1 MMDIIDFKIYF
12 EDGEVLKVKRDTVS
26 FSHELKKYNNGNKE
40 WLVLNIG
47 LVESEERLR
56 EEELKEDN
64 GSYNSTLTFDE
75 LLYTYHLRI
84 SKEQIK
90 LLEPFLREPIKIAKM
105 FYREYEIY
113 DTERIWVIY
122 DYKEA
127 KLETVGHNARYLPS
141 DIIKDRTSYWWKLRA
156 ERYLGKY
163 ISNGAFIAGCIL
175 YGIPLYVYDCRQS
188 PIVRFDKVIK
198 KIPLKAVPIKQ

>member
-12 EDGEVLKVKRDTVS
+12 EDDEVLKVEQDTVS
-26 FSHELKKYNNGNKE
+26 FSHELKKYNNGKKE

-47 LVESEERLR
+47 LAESEERLR
-56 EEELKEDN
+56 EELRDN

-75 LLYTYHLRI
+75 LLDTYHLRI

-90 LLEPFLREPIKIAKM
+90 LLEPFLREPIRIAKM

-122 DYKEA
+122 DYKGAE
-127 KLETVGHNARYLPS
+127 LITIGHNARYLPS

-163 ISNGAFIAGCIL
+163 ISNGAFIAGCIIH
-175 YGIPLYVYDCRQS
+175 GIPLYVYDYRQS
-188 PIVRFDKVIK
+188 PIVRFDKVVR
-198 KIPLKAVPIKQ
+198 KIPLRAVHIKQ